1 MLFRFQCV
9 FNELFQANRQRRNYS
24 GRTLKSSE
32 EPEIILNGSVN
43 PTQLWRSEHLSK
55 LLAVRTRKSFNRW
68 RKNYSTIQ
76 TNYGVLIQPSY
87 ATLNSAYSW
96 NIFNYL
102 NIQLSISKIFKLKCV
117 KVSNINSQKK
127 VHINKNWGPKTRWP
141 VDIFCC

>member
-1 MLFRFQCV
+1 M
-9 FNELFQANRQRRNYS
+9 
-24 GRTLKSSE
+24 
-32 EPEIILNGSVN
+32 LNGSVN

-55 LLAVRTRKSFNRW
+55 MLAVRTGKSFNRW

-87 ATLNSAYSW
+87 AKLNSVYSW
-96 NIFNYL
+96 NVFNYL
-102 NIQLSISKIFKLKCV
+102 NIQLSICKIFKLKCV

-141 VDIFCC
+141 VDIFCCWKKEAFLPHNDRYLVLFGARFYKKF